1 MAAAAADLSDST
13 DDEEEFLGFREE
25 DIPVNVDEN
34 DEDLSGDSDISV
46 SESSDEESS
55 EESDDELPE
64 DDTWSRNLRNVHVNN
79 FEKDT
84 GPTNIL
90 PPEATA
96 DRFFYQLFPED
107 LIELIVNETNLNAEQ
122 KQRAARRQDQNWAP

>member
-1 MAAAAADLSDST
+1 MAAADGGLFDST

-25 DIPVNVDEN
+25 DIPVSVDEN
-34 DEDLSGDSDISV
+34 DEDLSGDSDISF
-46 SESSDEESS
+46 SESSDEESG
-55 EESDDELPE
+55 EESDDELPD
-64 DDTWSRNLRNVHVNN
+64 DDTWSHNLRNVHVNN

-122 KQRAARRQDQNWAP
+122 KQRAAGRQD

>member
-1 MAAAAADLSDST
+1 MLQP
-13 DDEEEFLGFREE
+13 EEERPQFTGAIVPHPFR
-25 DIPVNVDEN
+25 NHQVDEN
-34 DEDLSGDSDISV
+34 DEDLSGDSDISF
-46 SESSDEESS
+46 SESSDEESG
-55 EESDDELPE
+55 EESDDELPD

-96 DRFFYQLFPED
+96 DRFFYQLTVP
-107 LIELIVNETNLNAEQ
+107 
-122 KQRAARRQDQNWAP
+122 

>member
-55 EESDDELPE
+55 EES
-64 DDTWSRNLRNVHVNN
+64 
-79 FEKDT
+79 
-84 GPTNIL
+84 
-90 PPEATA
+90 
-96 DRFFYQLFPED
+96 
-107 LIELIVNETNLNAEQ
+107 
-122 KQRAARRQDQNWAP
+122 

>member
-1 MAAAAADLSDST
+1 MAAADAGLFDST
-13 DDEEEFLGFREE
+13 DDEEEFLGFRE
-25 DIPVNVDEN
+25 DIPVSVDES
-34 DEDLSGDSDISV
+34 DEDLSGDSDISF
-46 SESSDEESS
+46 SESSDEESG

-107 LIELIVNETNLNAEQ
+107 LIELIVNETNLNAEI
-122 KQRAARRQDQNWAP
+122 KTGRP

>member
-1 MAAAAADLSDST
+1 MFSAINVAAADGGLFDST

-25 DIPVNVDEN
+25 DIPVSVDEN
-34 DEDLSGDSDISV
+34 DKDLSGDRDISF
-46 SESSDEESS
+46 SESSDEESG
-55 EESDDELPE
+55 EESDDELP
-64 DDTWSRNLRNVHVNN
+64 DNDTWSRNLRNVHVNK

-107 LIELIVNETNLNAEQ
+107 LIEL
-122 KQRAARRQDQNWAP
+122 

>member
-1 MAAAAADLSDST
+1 MEAAYGGLFDTT

-25 DIPVNVDEN
+25 DIPVSVDEN
-34 DEDLSGDSDISV
+34 DEDLSGDSDISF
-46 SESSDEESS
+46 SESSDEESG
-55 EESDDELPE
+55 EESDDELPDE
-64 DDTWSRNLRNVHVNN
+64 DTWSRNLRNVHVNN

-96 DRFFYQLFPED
+96 DRFFYQLTVP
-107 LIELIVNETNLNAEQ
+107 
-122 KQRAARRQDQNWAP
+122 